1 MATFLMCAPV
11 TSGYVPGNEGRG
23 KKEAGGTERELLYDQ
38 LFCGVR
44 ESDPCLEYHLS
55 FIMLALDIRDSAF
68 EFKENKFHSTARIIK
83 NYLQ

>member
-11 TSGYVPGNEGRG
+11 ILGYVPGNEGRG
-23 KKEAGGTERELLYDQ
+23 KEGGKGREKELLYDQ

-55 FIMLALDIRDSAF
+55 FVMLALDIRDSAF
-68 EFKENKFHSTARIIK
+68 EFK
-83 NYLQ
+83 